1 MLGLFNNNKD
11 NLRIEVK
18 NNPLV
23 NLVIVFIF
31 VGIAMVLSIRSLGI
45 ATDDQNYLNYFYY
58 ATQVKADNLL
68 VYLIEEPLWRL
79 YTTSVVLVL
88 SPEDALRLT
97 IFISSTLF
105 LFSTNKVNSNLF
117 LIVAIAFILHQYLAT
132 QMYFNQLRQGL
143 ALSLFLCFATYG
155 KKPLLGA
162 ILAIFVHTS
171 FIFPLILIVLLKK
184 VTSIKWIVLCSVL
197 IIMGLYMS
205 ISLLETLDLGR
216 RTSSYSFEGKFTV
229 NYYIYTFVRYVPL
242 LFLIQFYGYETKSS
256 FWYKLALSSFIII
269 IPFTLI
275 YDAAG
280 RLVYYLSAF
289 FLLMLLEQAKS
300 LGGKLGLIYYFMFL
314 FVDLLFLE
322 SSVINNWQLILG
334 I

>member
-117 LIVAIAFILHQYLAT
+117 LIVAIAFILHQ
-132 QMYFNQLRQGL
+132 
-143 ALSLFLCFATYG
+143 
-155 KKPLLGA
+155 
-162 ILAIFVHTS
+162 
-171 FIFPLILIVLLKK
+171 
-184 VTSIKWIVLCSVL
+184 
-197 IIMGLYMS
+197 
-205 ISLLETLDLGR
+205 
-216 RTSSYSFEGKFTV
+216 
-229 NYYIYTFVRYVPL
+229 
-242 LFLIQFYGYETKSS
+242 
-256 FWYKLALSSFIII
+256 
-269 IPFTLI
+269 
-275 YDAAG
+275 
-280 RLVYYLSAF
+280 
-289 FLLMLLEQAKS
+289 
-300 LGGKLGLIYYFMFL
+300 
-314 FVDLLFLE
+314 
-322 SSVINNWQLILG
+322 
-334 I
+334 